1 MSVYRADH
9 CLLFQT
15 QLCFWEGSSMLHLL
29 AEVDGQCLW
38 SSFGGFSYPE
48 SCDLPGCACASW
60 RLVLA
65 RFYYTGWHLNRCWP
79 GPDMV
84 GWDFHRQCAERT
96 AMGEVYCFT
105 AQAWLDTHSHIHKN
119 CNYCVQFSQHP
130 WSLCVC
136 ERERWIKSICSGPEI
151 CLCSLLCSWHILLFW
166 DYII

>member
-1 MSVYRADH
+1 MFLKMVQHAS
-9 CLLFQT
+9 LP
-15 QLCFWEGSSMLHLL
+15 G
-29 AEVDGQCLW
+29 DGQCLW

-60 RLVLA
+60 RLALA
-65 RFYYTGWHLNRCWP
+65 RFYYTGWHLNRCWH

-84 GWDFHRQCAERT
+84 GWYFHSVVCRKDNCGGGVLLHYT
-96 AMGEVYCFT
+96 SLVGH
-105 AQAWLDTHSHIHKN
+105 THSHIHKN
-119 CNYCVQFSQHP
+119 YCVQVSQHP

-136 ERERWIKSICSGPEI
+136 GVLWCGVCVWERERERERWIKSICTGPEI